1 MRRFTGRG
9 GLRFLQRIAGCGRRV
24 NDSRGEEFT
33 MAIKGRRMAS
43 EARPQLGRLKIRSVR
58 DGETQLI
65 TLVGKLDVAGAT
77 EVERELRRVERSEP
91 TVIVIDLREL
101 TFIDSTG
108 IALIVDANQ
117 RSAHIGHRLIVVSA
131 NPRVQ
136 RAFET
141 CGEDLPLV
149 ATLPSDAAGGSVA
162 IAARRVGPSARRRH
176 SRRTATRR
184 RIDEAALA
192 AAVRELRTRRRPG
205 VRR

>member
-1 MRRFTGRG
+1 
-9 GLRFLQRIAGCGRRV
+9 
-24 NDSRGEEFT
+24 
-33 MAIKGRRMAS
+33 MAIEGRRMAF
-43 EARPQLGRLKIRSVR
+43 EARPQVGRLKIRSVR
-58 DGETQLI
+58 DGERQLI
-65 TLVGKLDVAGAT
+65 TLVGKLDLAGAT

-117 RSAHIGHRLIVVSA
+117 RSAHVGYRLIVVSA

-136 RAFET
+136 RAFGT
-141 CGEDLPLV
+141 CGEVLPFV
-149 ATLPSDAAGGSVA
+149 ATLPSDAAAGSVA
-162 IAARRVGPSARRRH
+162 IAGHRVGPSARRRQ
-176 SRRTATRR
+176 SGRTATRR